1 MRHPAVEFA
10 TLRCIGQTDVDLSM
24 QGKSASK
31 SLAEEA
37 CRLFPDQILSSDLK
51 RCRLLAE
58 RIADRLRIKPVFD
71 PIWREIDFGLWENRT
86 WDAIRREEAHAF
98 SEWVADF
105 VRTPAPGGES
115 FWQLQKRTLAA
126 ISRIDPTN
134 STVLVVT
141 HAGVIRAAHS
151 AFADR
156 PLSRAFD
163 YNIPYGGMLNV
174 EIDFSEKRRRLSGGR
189 PLRRRREKVPIH
201 GRQRLRGTAAL
212 QAFLLRKC

>member
-1 MRHPAVEFA
+1 MRLIFMRHPAVEFA

-24 QGKSASK
+24 EGKSTLK

-37 CRLFPDQILSSDLK
+37 CRLLPDQILSSDLK

-86 WDAIRREEAHAF
+86 WDAIRREEADAF

-115 FWQLQKRTLAA
+115 FWQLQKRTLVA
-126 ISRIDPTN
+126 ISRIDPTS

-151 AFADR
+151 AFADL

-163 YNIPYGGMLNV
+163 YNIPCGGMLNLAGVRSVGAVKRCQFTAGNGCEGPQPSKPLLSANV
-174 EIDFSEKRRRLSGGR
+174 E
-189 PLRRRREKVPIH
+189 H
-201 GRQRLRGTAAL
+201 
-212 QAFLLRKC
+212 